1 MEMFKSV
8 IIFILTAMYIVM
20 MIKGLKEDRVN
31 AKIDFLA
38 MAIINLLC
46 VILMIK

>member
-1 MEMFKSV
+1 MEIFNSV
-8 IIFILTAMYIVM
+8 IIFILTVMYIVM
-20 MIKGLKEDRVN
+20 MIKGLEEDRIN
-31 AKIDFLA
+31 AKINYLA